1 VAAAVDHTVLLRS
14 DGAAVACGDD
24 QYGQCNIPV
33 LADGV
38 AYTHV
43 AATGFSITLFMSDGN
58 AAICGHNDQ
67 GPCIIP
73 ALPRGVTYVHFA
85 QQMVLTFHCCDSHA
99 TFCSLNGTEVCRFEV
114 DASDTLVNIREVFR
128 SKMMTEYGKYCVVL
142 PNGELLSAVCAQA
155 PSAILEPFLERK
167 RMRRN

>member
-1 VAAAVDHTVLLRS
+1 MGGNDEGPL
-14 DGAAVACGDD
+14 
-24 QYGQCNIPV
+24 
-33 LADGV
+33 
-38 AYTHV
+38 
-43 AATGFSITLFMSDGN
+43 IT
-58 AAICGHNDQ
+58 
-67 GPCIIP
+67 P
-73 ALPRGVTYVHFA
+73 ALPRGVTYVQCA
-85 QQMVLTFHCCDSHA
+85 QQMVVTLYSCDAHA
-99 TFCSLNGTEVCRFEV
+99 TFCSFNGTEVCRFEV